1 MIQGK
6 AYWLTLYLIY
16 RMIHNRI
23 GQRRLP
29 IVAMVFIG
37 IVIVGVGYIILQ
49 ANVNIKEKDIEF
61 FIIAFAAAAL
71 GFVWINM
78 KGDNLK
84 MEGV

>member
-1 MIQGK
+1 
-6 AYWLTLYLIY
+6 
-16 RMIHNRI
+16 
-23 GQRRLP
+23 
-29 IVAMVFIG
+29 MVFIG